1 MWLLFLYKTG
11 GSAPKGSRR
20 PADQVMAVGAR
31 KASTWL
37 DGSPCLCIHSLCSDV
52 RLQVQ
57 APATHTPLSWES
69 SQEEGRPCAWWL
81 SAQTSF
87 VVLSTASLVAS
98 SDGSPFRSRES
109 RVPAFYAS
117 HPGCVCDC
125 CSRRSPAVPVP
136 AGILRGLP
144 PEAGAAPSSACA
156 LRVEGEPGGV
166 DSDRCPWLGVRG
178 QRGAMLLCRRWGS
191 HPAAVG
197 APRIWRD
204 APPHAMCWSSAVTFC
219 LTEGGEDLSNSRL

>member
-1 MWLLFLYKTG
+1 MPLHSQPLFRCEAAGPGTGHPHPALLGVFPG
-11 GSAPKGSRR
+11 GGP
-20 PADQVMAVGAR
+20 
-31 KASTWL
+31 TL
-37 DGSPCLCIHSLCSDV
+37 CLV
-52 RLQVQ
+52 
-57 APATHTPLSWES
+57 
-69 SQEEGRPCAWWL
+69 L

-117 HPGCVCDC
+117 RPGCVCDC

-136 AGILRGLP
+136 AGVLRGLP

-178 QRGAMLLCRRWGS
+178 QRGALLLCRRWGS

>member
-1 MWLLFLYKTG
+1 
-11 GSAPKGSRR
+11 
-20 PADQVMAVGAR
+20 MAVGAR

-98 SDGSPFRSRES
+98 SDGSPFEKSRE
-109 RVPAFYAS
+109 P
-117 HPGCVCDC
+117 
-125 CSRRSPAVPVP
+125 CS
-136 AGILRGLP
+136 
-144 PEAGAAPSSACA
+144 C
-156 LRVEGEPGGV
+156 
-166 DSDRCPWLGVRG
+166 
-178 QRGAMLLCRRWGS
+178 LLCQPSWLC
-191 HPAAVG
+191 V
-197 APRIWRD
+197 
-204 APPHAMCWSSAVTFC
+204 
-219 LTEGGEDLSNSRL
+219 